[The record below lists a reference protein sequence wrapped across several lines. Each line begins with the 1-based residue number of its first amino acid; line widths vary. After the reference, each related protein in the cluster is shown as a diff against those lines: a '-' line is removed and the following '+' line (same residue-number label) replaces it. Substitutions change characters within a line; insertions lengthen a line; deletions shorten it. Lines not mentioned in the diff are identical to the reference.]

1 MFGQDAQAVA
11 VARLRLPPAKAND
24 DLLMES

>member
-11 VARLRLPPAKAND
+11 AACLRLPPAKAND